1 MIYGAK
7 FIKTTLYEHFTNF
20 AMSNNQ
26 RIVSIVDDEI
36 DITELFQDA
45 LCSNIDGISVVSFN
59 DTTLALE
66 HYVQNNQNYALII
79 SDMRM
84 PLMTGLELLKKVKEL
99 NPNVRTM
106 LVSAFDMQD
115 NPNFQKYLKDGVID
129 SFLEKP
135 ITINRLCQEVRDE
148 VKIYDRGLKRVR
160 PQVQK
165 NRRT

>member
-1 MIYGAK
+1 MVYLA
-7 FIKTTLYEHFTNF
+7 N
-20 AMSNNQ
+20 

-36 DITELFQDA
+36 DITDLFQDA
-45 LCSNIDGISVVSFN
+45 LCSNIHGISVVSFN
-59 DTTLALE
+59 DPTLALE
-66 HYVQNNQNYALII
+66 HYTENKQNYALII

-84 PLMTGLELLKKVKEL
+84 PIMTGLELLKKVKEL

-148 VKIYDRGLKRVR
+148 VKIYDLALKRVR

-165 NRRT
+165 NRT

>member
-1 MIYGAK
+1 
-7 FIKTTLYEHFTNF
+7 
-20 AMSNNQ
+20 MSNNH

-66 HYVQNNQNYALII
+66 HYAQNIQNYALII

-106 LVSAFDMQD
+106 LLSAFDMQD
-115 NPNFQKYLKDGVID
+115 NPVFQKYLKDGIID

-135 ITINRLCQEVRDE
+135 ISINRLCQEVRDE
-148 VKIYDRGLKRVR
+148 IETYDLGSKMAR
-160 PQVQK
+160 PQIK
-165 NRRT
+165 KTRRT

>member
-1 MIYGAK
+1 MVYLA
-7 FIKTTLYEHFTNF
+7 N
-20 AMSNNQ
+20 

-45 LCSNIDGISVVSFN
+45 IGSNIDDISVVCFN
-59 DTTLALE
+59 DPTLALE
-66 HYVQNNQNYALII
+66 HYTKNKQNYALII

-115 NPNFQKYLKDGVID
+115 NPDFQKYLKHGVID

-148 VKIYDRGLKRVR
+148 VEIYDLGSKGAT
-160 PQVQK
+160 PQIEK

>member
-1 MIYGAK
+1 
-7 FIKTTLYEHFTNF
+7 
-20 AMSNNQ
+20 
-26 RIVSIVDDEI
+26 
-36 DITELFQDA
+36 
-45 LCSNIDGISVVSFN
+45 
-59 DTTLALE
+59 
-66 HYVQNNQNYALII
+66 
-79 SDMRM
+79 MRM
-84 PLMTGLELLKKVKEL
+84 PIMTGLELLKKVKEL

>member
-1 MIYGAK
+1 
-7 FIKTTLYEHFTNF
+7 
-20 AMSNNQ
+20 MSNNH

-66 HYVQNNQNYALII
+66 HYAQNIQNYALII

-84 PLMTGLELLKKVKEL
+84 PLMTGLELLKKVKEV

-106 LVSAFDMQD
+106 LLSAFDMQD
-115 NPNFQKYLKDGVID
+115 NPDFQKYLKDGIID

-135 ITINRLCQEVRDE
+135 ISINRLCQEVRDE
-148 VKIYDRGLKRVR
+148 IETYDLGSKMAR
-160 PQVQK
+160 PQIK
-165 NRRT
+165 KTRRT

>member
-1 MIYGAK
+1 
-7 FIKTTLYEHFTNF
+7 
-20 AMSNNQ
+20 MSNNN

-66 HYVQNNQNYALII
+66 HYAQNNQNYALII

-106 LVSAFDMQD
+106 LLSAFDMQD
-115 NPNFQKYLKDGVID
+115 NPDFQKYLKDGIID

-135 ITINRLCQEVRDE
+135 ITIKRLCQEVRDE
-148 VKIYDRGLKRVR
+148 FETHVLGSTR
-160 PQVQK
+160 PRLQTKK
-165 NRRT
+165 NSRT